1 MSIQY
6 YNSNTDTEYIPGR
19 YVNKVIYLLLI
30 LFLGAW
36 GIQYF
41 FAGKNT
47 KGILSILF
55 FWTFIPTIIAF
66 I

>member
-1 MSIQY
+1 M
-6 YNSNTDTEYIPGR
+6 
-19 YVNKVIYLLLI
+19 NKVINLLLI

-41 FAGKNT
+41 FAEKNT